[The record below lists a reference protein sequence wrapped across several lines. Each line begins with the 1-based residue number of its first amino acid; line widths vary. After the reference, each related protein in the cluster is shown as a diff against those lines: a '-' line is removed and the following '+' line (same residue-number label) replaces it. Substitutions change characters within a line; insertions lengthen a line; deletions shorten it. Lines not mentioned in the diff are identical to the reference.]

1 MNMARPVE
9 RRDIVDYQTYAETRA
24 AVRERMYAIK
34 AVRRVHLGEAL
45 TFLFE
50 NTDTIRY
57 QIQEMMRAEQIV
69 REAAIQHEI
78 DTYNELLGG
87 PGEIG
92 CSLLIEIDDPSE
104 RAAKL
109 HDWIDLPRHLYV
121 RLADGR
127 RVHAQFDPRQVGTDR
142 LSAVQ
147 YLRFPVGTEVPVAV
161 GTDLPALA
169 GEQELTAAQRDALAT
184 DLLG

>member
-1 MNMARPVE
+1 MARHVE
-9 RRDIVDYQTYAETRA
+9 RRDIVDYQTYAETRN
-24 AVRERMYAIK
+24 AVRQRMYAIK
-34 AVRRVHLGEAL
+34 APRRVHVGEAL

-57 QIQEMMRAEQIV
+57 QIQEMMRAEHIV

-78 DTYNELLGG
+78 ETYNELLGG
-87 PGEIG
+87 PGELG
-92 CSLLIEIDDPSE
+92 CSLLIEIDDPAE

-109 HDWIDLPRHLYV
+109 HAWLDLPRHIYV

-127 RVHAQFDPRQVGTDR
+127 RVHAQFDPRQLGTDR

-147 YLRFPVGTEVPVAV
+147 YLRFRVGTEAPVAI
-161 GTDLPALA
+161 GTDLPALTS
-169 GEQELTAAQRDALAT
+169 ETPLTAAQREALAA
-184 DLLG
+184 DLHG

>member
-1 MNMARPVE
+1 MARRVD
-9 RRDIVDYQTYAETRA
+9 RRDIVDYQTYAETRD

-34 AVRRVHLGEAL
+34 APRRVHVGGVL

-57 QIQEMMRAEQIV
+57 QIQEMMRAEHIV

-78 DTYNELLGG
+78 ETYNELLGG
-87 PGEIG
+87 PGELG
-92 CSLLIEIDDPSE
+92 CSLLIEIDDPTA

-109 HDWIDLPRHLYV
+109 QAWLDLPRHLYV

-127 RVHAQFDPRQVGTDR
+127 RVYAQFDPRQVGTDR

-147 YLRFPVGTEVPVAV
+147 YLRFRVGTDVPVAI

-169 GEQELTAAQRDALAT
+169 GEQELTAAQREALAA
-184 DLLG
+184 DLRS